1 MNMEI
6 FANLK
11 GLISPVYHDFLQY
24 FPINWCRE
32 TKHDVVFGVELS
44 PKSRYDN
51 QEAHCG
57 YTTVP
62 RHQQWSLATYT
73 GGKELPSRKLKIA
86 RRFFNFLCKGNDQVP
101 KLEVI
106 TDDIR
111 GLCNPSYVIGTGID
125 HGWRGRQI
133 EIDFQVRNAGLLV
146 AEYHSLEPCF
156 LSKKISCPTK

>member
-1 MNMEI
+1 MDEHGDICQSQGAHFTSIPWFSAI
-6 FANLK
+6 FPYKLMPGNK
-11 GLISPVYHDFLQY
+11 
-24 FPINWCRE
+24 
-32 TKHDVVFGVELS
+32 KHDVVFGVELS

-111 GLCNPSYVIGTGID
+111 GLCNPLCHRHWNWPWVTWKTNWNWLPGQERWSIG
-125 HGWRGRQI
+125 GWI
-133 EIDFQVRNAGLLV
+133 
-146 AEYHSLEPCF
+146 SLSWTMF
-156 LSKKISCPTK
+156 FI

>member
-1 MNMEI
+1 MDEHGDI
-6 FANLK
+6 CQSQ
-11 GLISPVYHDFLQY
+11 G
-24 FPINWCRE
+24 
-32 TKHDVVFGVELS
+32 DVFFGVELS

-86 RRFFNFLCKGNDQVP
+86 RRFLNFLCKGNDQVP

-125 HGWRGRQI
+125 HG
-133 EIDFQVRNAGLLV
+133 
-146 AEYHSLEPCF
+146 
-156 LSKKISCPTK
+156 